1 MPSSQPPDDSTLGY
15 FRQPPPP
22 SAHKDLGASKDRFT
36 GTSTCKYSGKSI
48 RQQVY
53 VKHRIV
59 VVGRPRSNS
68 LAGSVSSEGIPPE
81 AVYPPLKYFP
91 KLPFWPWVIF
101 KNGYTEAEGSG
112 SHPASAPH
120 RRRVEPSDGYWL
132 FPVRAPG
139 SDAHPTAQP
148 PLETAPDSWATSRM
162 RDAASFASSLEN

>member
-1 MPSSQPPDDSTLGY
+1 MPPKIDSQGPQL
-15 FRQPPPP
+15 
-22 SAHKDLGASKDRFT
+22 
-36 GTSTCKYSGKSI
+36 CKYSGKSI

-59 VVGRPRSNS
+59 VVDRPRSNS

-81 AVYPPLKYFP
+81 SVYPPLKCFP

-101 KNGYTEAEGSG
+101 KNGYTKAEGSG

-148 PLETAPDSWATSRM
+148 PLENSAG
-162 RDAASFASSLEN
+162 LLGHVENARRGIPCVVIGKLVQERVPAESPAWTGTGPE